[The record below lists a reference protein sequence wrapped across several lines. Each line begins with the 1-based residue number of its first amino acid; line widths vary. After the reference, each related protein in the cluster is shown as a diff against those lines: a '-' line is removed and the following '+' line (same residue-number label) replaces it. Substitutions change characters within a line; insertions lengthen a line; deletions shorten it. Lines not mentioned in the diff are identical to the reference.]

1 LQPELNIGLFGHVD
15 HGKTTLVKALTG
27 KWTDTHSEELKRG
40 ITIKLGYADLNIY
53 YCDSCKKYSPSE
65 KHPECGGKCRFIR
78 KLSFVDAP
86 GHESLMATAISASSV
101 IDGAL
106 FLVSANEKCPQE
118 QTREHFMILEKM
130 GVKNII
136 IVQTKTDIVSREKA
150 MENYREIKEFIKGT
164 FAENAPIIPISAP
177 HALNLDALLEQID
190 RVMVRDAKDESSAP
204 LAYVVRSFDI
214 NRPGEKIEKLKGGVL
229 GCAIVRGRFKAGD
242 EIEIKPGFGDGEGGF
257 SPLKTS
263 ISSLRAGEEDMP
275 DAGPG
280 GLVGIGTFLDPS
292 LTKSDT
298 LIGNIVSKSGA
309 VPNPSS
315 AISMR
320 YELIDRKD
328 IENAPLRLGEPL
340 LINIHSSTSVGAI
353 AKLNK
358 GIATVSLKRPVIV
371 FEGDR
376 IAISR
381 RIGQRWRFCGIGSA
395 TQK

>member
-53 YCDSCKKYSPSE
+53 KCESCGKYWVAE
-65 KHPECGGKCRFIR
+65 KHPECGGKCAFIR

-106 FLVSANEKCPQE
+106 FLISANEKCPQE
-118 QTREHFMILEKM
+118 QTKEHFMILEKM
-130 GVKNII
+130 GVKKII
-136 IVQTKTDIVSREKA
+136 IVQTKIDLVTKEKA
-150 MENYREIKEFIKGT
+150 IENYNEIKAFVKGT

-177 HALNLDALLEQID
+177 HALNLEHLVEQID
-190 RVMVRDAKDESSAP
+190 MIMVPVQREKSEVP
-204 LAYVVRSFDI
+204 LAYVVRSFDV
-214 NRPGEKIEKLKGGVL
+214 NRPGEEIKKLKGGVL
-229 GCAIVRGRFKAGD
+229 GCAIVKGSFKAGD
-242 EIEIKPGFGDGEGGF
+242 EVEIKPGYGSEQSFT
-257 SPLKTS
+257 PLKTS
-263 ISSLRAGEEDMP
+263 ISGLRAGEEDI
-275 DAGPG
+275 AEARPG
-280 GLVGIGTFLDPS
+280 GLVGMGTLLDPS

-298 LIGNIVSKSGA
+298 LIGNMVSTKGSIPDPVSA
-309 VPNPSS
+309 V
-315 AISMR
+315 SMK

-328 IENAPLRLGEPL
+328 IENTPLRVGEPL
-340 LINIHSSTSVGAI
+340 LINVHSATSVGVI
-353 AKLNK
+353 GKLNK
-358 GIATVSLKRPVIV
+358 GIASVSLKRPLIV
-371 FEGDR
+371 FGSDK

-395 TQK
+395 VSR